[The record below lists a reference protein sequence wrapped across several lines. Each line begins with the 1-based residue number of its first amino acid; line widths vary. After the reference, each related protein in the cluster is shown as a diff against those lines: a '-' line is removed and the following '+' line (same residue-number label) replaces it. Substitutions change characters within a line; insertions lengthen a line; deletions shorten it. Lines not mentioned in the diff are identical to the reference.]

1 MKSRIWSVILLV
13 SSAACAPSAP
23 HTAPAPRRP
32 DADVPPIL
40 SLLSERERLSL
51 TSSQVIALDSVAREW
66 DAANSRLT
74 RRHRSS
80 RGIVPIP
87 VAALRSDATSPR
99 AAFAENN
106 RRAAAAV
113 EHILTPAQRGAVCE
127 ARRPGTRRAWPW
139 CADATR
145 GQSLAARQ

>member
-23 HTAPAPRRP
+23 HTAPAPRR
-32 DADVPPIL
+32 ADVPPIL

-66 DAANSRLT
+66 DVANSRLT
-74 RRHRSS
+74 RRLRSS
-80 RGIVPIP
+80 RGIVPLP

-99 AAFAENN
+99 AALAENN

-113 EHILTPAQRGAVCE
+113 ERILTPAQRGAVCE
-127 ARRPGTRRAWPW
+127 VRRPGTRRVWPW
-139 CADATR
+139 CADAPR
-145 GQSLAARQ
+145 GQSLAARE